1 MNQKEQDNKTS
12 QSISDTAVP
21 EVIPAPASPNLP
33 KSTELSDKDLEAVSG
48 GTAGVKKTMQTQV

>member
-21 EVIPAPASPNLP
+21 EVTPPTAPPSPP
-33 KSTELSDKDLEAVSG
+33 KSTELSNDDLEAVSG
-48 GTAGVKKTMQTQV
+48 GTAGVKKTMATQV